1 MNFHNFLKRLAP
13 VTEKLA
19 GKLPDIPW
27 PTVLEQLRPST
38 LGYHYWPM
46 NIETVAEEEGMK
58 LLRFN
63 GTVEVWLP
71 TRVRADEILWREF
84 YSVFDDR
91 PNNYHYY
98 LIPQTPIHPGD
109 IVIDCGACEG
119 FFILQALE
127 RGAGKVVAV
136 EANATLLPCLH
147 RTLSN
152 AMDKVI
158 IEHAAVGALNGNVRF
173 DFDPENPAG
182 GKICSEGVEVPM
194 KTIDQIV
201 EELCLPKVDFI
212 KMDIEGAEIQATEGA
227 LGVLERY
234 HPRVAI
240 ATYHRVFDFVAL
252 RAILRSVGYKNILL
266 KGITSHPDRRPMMI
280 HAW

>member
-1 MNFHNFLKRLAP
+1 M
-13 VTEKLA
+13 TS
-19 GKLPDIPW
+19 D
-27 PTVLEQLRPST
+27 
-38 LGYHYWPM
+38 
-46 NIETVAEEEGMK
+46 
-58 LLRFN
+58 
-63 GTVEVWLP
+63 
-71 TRVRADEILWREF
+71 LWMEF
-84 YSVFDDR
+84 CFVFDSR
-91 PNNYHYY
+91 ASNQYYY
-98 LIPQTPIHPGD
+98 LVPQTPVRPSD

-127 RGAGKVVAV
+127 RGPEKVVAV
-136 EANATLLPCLH
+136 EANSTLLPCLR
-147 RTLSN
+147 RTL
-152 AMDKVI
+152 AGVLDKVV
-158 IEHAAVGALNGNVRF
+158 IEHCAAGAWNGRARF
-173 DFDPENPAG
+173 DFDPDNPAS
-182 GKICSEGVEVPM
+182 GKVSSKGFEVPV
-194 KTIDQIV
+194 KTIDQMV
-201 EELCLPKVDFI
+201 HDLCLPRVDFI